1 MLIAIID
8 ILEKIKPGIDYIN
21 ETDLV
26 TDGILESFEILQLI
40 SELSDEFDIHIPLPY
55 IRPENLNSVDHIC
68 KMVQTIL
75 DEE

>member
-1 MLIAIID
+1 MLITIVEV
-8 ILEKIKPGIDYIN
+8 LERVKPGVDFIK
-21 ETDLV
+21 ETTLV

-40 SELSDEFDIHIPLPY
+40 SELSDEFNIHIPLPY

-68 KMVQTIL
+68 KMVQSIL